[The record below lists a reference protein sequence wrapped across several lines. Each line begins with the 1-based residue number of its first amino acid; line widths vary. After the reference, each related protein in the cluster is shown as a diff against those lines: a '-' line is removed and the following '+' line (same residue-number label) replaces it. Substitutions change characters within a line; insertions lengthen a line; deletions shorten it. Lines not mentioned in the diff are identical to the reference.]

1 MTQRDIAT
9 LRDILD
15 ALDGNP
21 DLRRQFHRHLVEV
34 IRTDD
39 LRQELRKEILT
50 EELLRLP
57 ARFTRLEEDMTEVKQ
72 DVAELKEGQ
81 VRMSGLIANLIG
93 HGYEARAIEESRRVV
108 RREMGMEQS
117 MVLYANKQTAPTLFE
132 TGILILAIREGRISL
147 QQADELAE
155 ADCIIRCD
163 NPDGEVVCAV
173 VEISLTV
180 QDHDRSR
187 AAERAG
193 IFALASGLRTLPFVV
208 GREQEEPGPQAPDVP
223 FLQY

>member
-1 MTQRDIAT
+1 MEEA
-9 LRDILD
+9 
-15 ALDGNP
+15 
-21 DLRRQFHRHLVEV
+21 
-34 IRTDD
+34 IR
-39 LRQELRKEILT
+39 
-50 EELLRLP
+50 
-57 ARFTRLEEDMTEVKQ
+57 
-72 DVAELKEGQ
+72 
-81 VRMSGLIANLIG
+81 
-93 HGYEARAIEESRRVV
+93 
-108 RREMGMEQS
+108 
-117 MVLYANKQTAPTLFE
+117 LYASKESAPTSFE
-132 TGILILAIREGRISL
+132 TGILAPAIREGRITRR
-147 QQADELAE
+147 QGDELEE